1 MFFSRFLAAF
11 WLSFHMQRPSA
22 RGTATTG
29 ELFKGKAA
37 WLLLEFNSRGSR
49 SHRVVCDWQ
58 TYGNLYFM
66 YRLCFKIGLQVK
78 NRLLPYSLLFTR
90 YLDLIRASFPI
101 RAGPYILVWSAGR
114 THGFAPTE

>member
-37 WLLLEFNSRGSR
+37 WSLLEFNSRGSR
-49 SHRVVCDWQ
+49 THR
-58 TYGNLYFM
+58 
-66 YRLCFKIGLQVK
+66 
-78 NRLLPYSLLFTR
+78 
-90 YLDLIRASFPI
+90 A
-101 RAGPYILVWSAGR
+101 
-114 THGFAPTE
+114 H